1 MGGPTLHVRGTIGIA
16 ARKRTRRDPTIQV
29 KICTSRIVPS
39 LKEKWGP
46 NPRQANS
53 IRRVTKMA
61 PTGPPGRSSTCQI
74 TRPQFKRC
82 ASCGGNNKNSEE
94 QRSESKARLK
104 EGGAQNALASVLL
117 LFRVEERPNLPP
129 RGVTPTSVGGTH
141 RPEASPSRPSTL
153 IRQNS
158 KLAPA
163 APMTTATTQHRVCR
177 PRPRT
182 PQHPTSTRVVVGLAE
197 PNRIE

>member
-1 MGGPTLHVRGTIGIA
+1 MTARASTNGKRENQLVIQTLLGGPKLHVRGTIGIT

-29 KICTSRIVPS
+29 KICTSRIAPS
-39 LKEKWGP
+39 LKEKGCEIEAKRIP
-46 NPRQANS
+46 LDVCQ
-53 IRRVTKMA
+53 KLA

-82 ASCGGNNKNSEE
+82 ASRGGNNKNSEE
-94 QRSESKARLK
+94 QRSESTARLK

-117 LFRVEERPNLPP
+117 VLRVEERQNLPP

-163 APMTTATTQHRVCR
+163 APMTTATTQHRVC
-177 PRPRT
+177 
-182 PQHPTSTRVVVGLAE
+182 
-197 PNRIE
+197 